1 MSIQVDMIEPTIR
14 EEISLFLRSRI
25 RWRSIGICM
34 ETTSKLLLGATSIVA
49 FATSVYPCNTYLSFV
64 AGSVSTLS
72 LVSLQFANYSFRESK
87 LSTDNLN
94 ILLSKIDAGSLPE
107 LNGSVMK
114 EKSLDKV
121 IIPTKEERD
130 ADMDKKIVPLLKTP
144 DTEVVSTQE
153 LMTL

>member
-1 MSIQVDMIEPTIR
+1 
-14 EEISLFLRSRI
+14 
-25 RWRSIGICM
+25 M